1 MPPGNEGAINVICQ
15 FINSLSLFLRM
26 AYKLTVIQAHAP
38 GQWSWQIVDSSRPG
52 WVKRSLLSFRSS
64 GLATAAGIAEVKSLS
79 RKKLVEPPLQN
90 NIVAG
95 SGSSLTSMF
104 RSLQRRWIGAS

>member
-1 MPPGNEGAINVICQ
+1 LERGAINVIRQ
-15 FINSLSLFLRM
+15 FINSSSLFLRM

-38 GQWSWQIVDSSRPG
+38 GQWAWQIVDSSRPG

-79 RKKLVEPPLQN
+79 RQKLVEPLQN